1 MIIYYYYPVDLSIAS
16 GGKKCE
22 NFVNLL
28 KLPGPASHID
38 RMQQI
43 KIMTGSAAARVCRN
57 SAEPAVKP
65 ELPEPVSQAYAAKS
79 WIQ

>member
-1 MIIYYYYPVDLSIAS
+1 M
-16 GGKKCE
+16 
-22 NFVNLL
+22 NLL

-65 ELPEPVSQAYAAKS
+65 ELPEPVSQSGLCGKVMDTVMR
-79 WIQ
+79 IRRLFQQL